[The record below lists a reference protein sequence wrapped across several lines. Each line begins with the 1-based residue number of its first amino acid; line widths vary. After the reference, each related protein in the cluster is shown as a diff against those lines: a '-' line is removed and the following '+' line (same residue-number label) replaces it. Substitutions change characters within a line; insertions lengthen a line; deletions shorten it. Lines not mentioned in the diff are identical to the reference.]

1 MLAYDYVFSL
11 SYFLNKVCFVKY
23 CLVMLVALDNLKFYV
38 VLFRLGYALM
48 LFI

>member
-1 MLAYDYVFSL
+1 MMAYDYVFAL

-23 CLVMLVALDNLKFYV
+23 CVIMLVALDNLNFYA
-38 VLFRLGYALM
+38 VLFPLGYALM